1 MMMKCSFYFC
11 CFELKFFLTFW
22 SEFVTFHRDN
32 CFAQCVAIVGS
43 QPNFFRLLSKATYT
57 PCRITTNHCHIVL
70 MDIHLIFAI
79 ITIQYRPSF
88 SQLQV
93 WKHFFRWLDCRRL
106 WLILDHWF
114 ITWLLNIVLNS
125 WITLP
130 WSRIWIYFTVES
142 LGIKVIGLVLIYENC
157 VMDLVIL
164 FFILALNYH
173 LIITWRNF
181 DCMVLRL
188 WNTNTYNIHQM
199 HRQVYKVW

>member
-1 MMMKCSFYFC
+1 MLAANPIFSIALKSCLHPLSYYDKPLSHCANGHSSHFC
-11 CFELKFFLTFW
+11 DHYNSISTQFFTTA
-22 SEFVTFHRDN
+22 SVKT
-32 CFAQCVAIVGS
+32 
-43 QPNFFRLLSKATYT
+43 LLSLIRLSSSLVDTWSLVY
-57 PCRITTNHCHIVL
+57 
-70 MDIHLIFAI
+70 HLIAK
-79 ITIQYRPSF
+79 
-88 SQLQV
+88 V
-93 WKHFFRWLDCRRL
+93 
-106 WLILDHWF
+106 
-114 ITWLLNIVLNS
+114 VLNS
-125 WITLP
+125 WFLSITWP

-188 WNTNTYNIHQM
+188 WNTNTYNMHQM